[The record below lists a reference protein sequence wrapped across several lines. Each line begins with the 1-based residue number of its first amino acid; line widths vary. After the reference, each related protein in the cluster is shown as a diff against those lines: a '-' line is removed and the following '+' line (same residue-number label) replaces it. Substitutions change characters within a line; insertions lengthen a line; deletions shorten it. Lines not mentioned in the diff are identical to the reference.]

1 MAARPVVLPEAYSGE
16 TNWEDWAYHFE
27 NVATVNA
34 WTAEQK
40 LQWLQG
46 PTDGASA
53 TSIPALIGNI
63 QRKLRR
69 GDESLARAI

>member
-34 WTAEQK
+34 WTAEQVVK
-40 LQWLQG
+40 G